1 MIKKNRG
8 EELGMWTWLL
18 QRVSGL
24 LLLFYLFLHLW
35 ILHYSNLP
43 DKATFDSILMRL
55 QSPFFL
61 IFDLMLLALV
71 IFHGLNGLRVIIID
85 FGIDTRTQ
93 KIVFILLMLMGVSM
107 FLFGV
112 YALWPFITL
121 DNTLRTME

>member
-1 MIKKNRG
+1 
-8 EELGMWTWLL
+8 
-18 QRVSGL
+18 
-24 LLLFYLFLHLW
+24 
-35 ILHYSNLP
+35 
-43 DKATFDSILMRL
+43 MRL